1 MAHKKHK
8 PGFTLIEIMVTV
20 AVIVIMAG
28 VLWKMGHG
36 LEAKG
41 LVQRQKQAF
50 AILDSALQSYYE
62 VTGAFP
68 EVLRDDT
75 MDQQLWAQ
83 GATESMWQR
92 LLTVSESRFV
102 AERLSDEHLKNL
114 VASPEAPNRDWPEIY
129 DVWGRPVE
137 YVWHTDM
144 AFPMLRSRGPNGSY
158 EDAGELTDDI
168 TNR

>member
-1 MAHKKHK
+1 MVHKKHK

-20 AVIVIMAG
+20 AVIVVMAG

-41 LVQRQKQAF
+41 FVQKQTQAF
-50 AILDSALQSYYE
+50 AILDSALQAYYE
-62 VTGAFP
+62 VVGAFP
-68 EVLRDDT
+68 EVSRDSALDE
-75 MDQQLWAQ
+75 LEWAQ
-83 GATESMWQR
+83 ATTELMWQR
-92 LLTVSESRFV
+92 LLAVPESRFV
-102 AERLSDEHLKNL
+102 AERLSGELLKNL
-114 VASPEAPNRDWPEIY
+114 YVSPEEQDRDWPEIY

-144 AFPMLRSRGPNGSY
+144 AFPILRSRGPNGSY
-158 EDAGELTDDI
+158 EEPNELHDDI